1 MGRLRAD
8 GWGRLI
14 RLVAPLVAFIVEG
27 WPALLVAVIVQEG
40 GLWLTRR
47 LVDPCQATFARRL
60 FLAAYGLR
68 MAIALPTHYIAKL
81 GDGNGALFQDDYTN
95 DLVAEWLVRI
105 ARGDGVAI
113 FTGHQHLL
121 DAVYPYLLMAA
132 YAVFGYAPLLP
143 KLLNIGLAALSAVL
157 IFEMTRRA
165 FGNMPAAIVA
175 AVGAAVLP
183 TMVIW
188 SIVAVKESF
197 VLFATLLGLWTV
209 QLLLSAPS
217 RSTRIADGVV
227 LLLAIVT
234 LLLDLRSTLALLLLG
249 LLVIVALARSPYRW
263 HSWQIGFAALAVLV
277 VAGSGLWFVR
287 GRSGDRPL
295 SGVVED
301 VVLQIRHRRAQE
313 AASARSQL
321 RPEAD
326 VVSATGSELPLAEAA
341 SDAAPFTVTND
352 ILDPLGYALL
362 APAPWQARS
371 LPELGASAEMPAW
384 YVLLAAS
391 LLAWKAK
398 PQQRSFVVCVVV
410 FGIANWLMLAVSEG
424 NLGNLLRHRLTLD
437 PALLILGSAGLEWL
451 WARGGRPFSTHL
463 PAALVPAPGEVS

>member
-14 RLVAPLVAFIVEG
+14 RVVAPLGALVVEG
-27 WPALLVAVIVQEG
+27 WAALLVAVIVQEG
-40 GLWLTRR
+40 GLWLARR

-68 MAIALPTHYIAKL
+68 MAVALPTHYVAKL

-95 DLVAEWLVRI
+95 DLVGEWLVRI
-105 ARGDGVAI
+105 ARGDGVSI
-113 FTGHQHLL
+113 FAGHQHLL
-121 DAVYPYLLMAA
+121 DAVYPYLLMAT
-132 YAVFGYAPLLP
+132 YTLFGYAPLLP
-143 KLLNIGLAALSAVL
+143 KLLNISLAALSAVL

-165 FGNMPAAIVA
+165 FALPAAIVA
-175 AVGAAVLP
+175 AIGAAVLP

-188 SIVAVKESF
+188 SIVALKESF
-197 VLFATLLGLWTV
+197 VLFVTLLGLWTV
-209 QLLLSAPS
+209 QCLLSART
-217 RSTRIADGVV
+217 RSTRTADAVV
-227 LLLAIVT
+227 LLLAILT
-234 LLLDLRSTLALLLLG
+234 LLLDLRSTLALVLLG
-249 LLVIVALARSPYRW
+249 LLVLVALARSPYRW
-263 HSWQIGFAALAVLV
+263 RSWQIGFAALAVLV
-277 VAGSGLWFVR
+277 LAGSGLLFLRVR
-287 GRSGDRPL
+287 SSDRPL

-301 VVLQIRHRRAQE
+301 VVLQVRHRRAQE

-321 RPEAD
+321 RPGGD
-326 VVSATGSELPLAEAA
+326 VLSATGSELPLAEAA

-371 LPELGASAEMPAW
+371 VPEFGASAEMLAW
-384 YVLLAAS
+384 YVLLGAS

-398 PQQRSFVVCVVV
+398 PQQRLFVVCVVV

-424 NLGNLLRHRLTLD
+424 NLGNLLRHRLTLN

-451 WARGGRPFSTHL
+451 WARSGRPFSTHL
-463 PAALVPAPGEVS
+463 PAVLVAAQGDAS